1 MRRIR
6 RNILKH
12 LKTLRRELAASG
24 LAFALLAGC
33 GGGSGAGSGMPSR
46 ALPAVGGNGTLSF
59 SLQVP
64 SPSLQANRRSPK
76 YVSPDTQYI
85 GISYLSGV
93 NQTFT
98 QSQLDAPQVSFAV
111 ASPTVCALQSNG
123 YRFCSVAV
131 SLAPGTYTVGI
142 TTWAAPPTSGTFA
155 ATSEL
160 SQTTLPSEV
169 VTAGLAANL
178 GSAASIS
185 ASLDGIA
192 SKIEITAL
200 PGQSHLVAA
209 GTAYEIVGTTPADFL
224 VEPTDAAGN
233 IIIGGAANGAPTVA
247 LAPDA
252 LGDTTVTQNAANP
265 NEFAVQVL
273 SYNST
278 PLSLIASATPAT
290 GSGLPALASPLA
302 IQTVQELWLANT
314 TTGSPLGGIAGFA
327 LFPPAAGATGFSP
340 PSMNGD
346 AIPIDSATC
355 AAASCNPAQNLGP
368 LVADTIPTS
377 SSPSGLLWA
386 INAGTTPAE
395 VLSYAIP
402 TGTNGAITTS
412 ATINPITALQNLG
425 GTVVGS
431 VASDANGNVWL
442 LDSYNVNGYLE
453 EYSPP
458 SYALGVSRSA
468 LFAYFGANGTTDDI
482 AIPQHGPLAG
492 DLVFIGELSANSP
505 NLEIL
510 AIPPPYSSAT
520 ASSVVTVAAISG
532 FYPAAFAIS
541 PDGTTLWVEDGST
554 MKYFTIGA
562 TGAASL
568 VAVPANLSCVDPAAS
583 SSGGAPTGL
592 GLQIATSY
600 NGSVWTTPGSL
611 ADGACEYRFTGTAIA
626 WTNSVVYYQ
635 APGGGNQQQSGVA
648 ITP

>member
-12 LKTLRRELAASG
+12 LKHLRRELAASG

-33 GGGSGAGSGMPSR
+33 GGGSGTGAGMPSH
-46 ALPAVGGNGTLSF
+46 ALPTVGGNGTLSL

-85 GISYLSGV
+85 GISYLSGA

-98 QSQLDAPQVSFAV
+98 SAQLDAPQVNFAV
-111 ASPTVCALQSNG
+111 ASPTVCVLQSSG
-123 YRFCSVAV
+123 SRFCSVAV

-160 SQTTLPSEV
+160 SQTILPSEYI
-169 VTAGLAANL
+169 APGANAVL
-178 GSAASIS
+178 GAPNIN
-185 ASLDGIA
+185 ASLDAIA
-192 SKIEITAL
+192 SNIAITPL
-200 PGQSHLVAA
+200 PGQSHLAAA
-209 GTAYEIVGTTPADFL
+209 GSAYEIVGTTPAEFL

-252 LGDTTVTQNAANP
+252 LGDTTVTQDAANP
-265 NEFAVQVL
+265 NEFSVQVL
-273 SYNST
+273 SYNSA
-278 PLSLIASATPAT
+278 PLSLTASATPAA
-290 GSGLPALASPLA
+290 GSGLPALAAPLA

-314 TTGSPLGGIAGFA
+314 TTGSPLGGVAGFA

-340 PSMNGD
+340 PSMNGN

-368 LVADTIPTS
+368 LVADTVPTS

-402 TGTNGAITTS
+402 TNTNGAITTS
-412 ATINPITALQNLG
+412 ATISPITVLQNLG
-425 GTVVGS
+425 GTVIGS

-442 LDSYNVNGYLE
+442 LDSYNFNGYLE

-458 SYALGVSRSA
+458 SYALSVSRSA
-468 LFAYFGANGTTDDI
+468 SFAYFGANGTTDDI

-520 ASSVVTVAAISG
+520 ASSVITVAAISG

-583 SSGGAPTGL
+583 SSGGALTGL

-611 ADGACEYRFTGTAIA
+611 ADGACEYRFTGTAID

-635 APGGGNQQQSGVA
+635 APGGGNQQQSGIT